1 MKSCCLPPKRCLQV
15 TRVIN
20 CSDVHCLFNENCF
33 DVSSDTHRFCMPS
46 HTLWQKDL
54 YLMAL
59 ENQEMDLKIFCKSII
74 VTASF
79 RSNFKVEMEGT
90 EDQAL
95 LDRLVK
101 QVIPGQLDRQVLLV
115 SSSCKSTSRSKILP
129 FRSFIRVGRTT
140 NTKQI

>member
-1 MKSCCLPPKRCLQV
+1 
-15 TRVIN
+15 
-20 CSDVHCLFNENCF
+20 
-33 DVSSDTHRFCMPS
+33 
-46 HTLWQKDL
+46 
-54 YLMAL
+54 MAL

-115 SSSCKSTSRSKILP
+115 SSSCKSTSR
-129 FRSFIRVGRTT
+129 
-140 NTKQI
+140 

>member
-1 MKSCCLPPKRCLQV
+1 
-15 TRVIN
+15 
-20 CSDVHCLFNENCF
+20 
-33 DVSSDTHRFCMPS
+33 
-46 HTLWQKDL
+46 
-54 YLMAL
+54 MAL